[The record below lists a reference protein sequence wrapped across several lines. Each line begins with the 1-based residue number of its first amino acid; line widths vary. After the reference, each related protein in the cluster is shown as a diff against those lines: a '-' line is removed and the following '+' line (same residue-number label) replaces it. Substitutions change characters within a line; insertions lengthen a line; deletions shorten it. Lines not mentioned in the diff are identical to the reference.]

1 MPTSA
6 KNKSEV
12 QVSDTKHTRSVIR
25 SLSPSGSVRTDL
37 LGSWCLFHPCVFVLL
52 TMWPAVTAP
61 MCRSE
66 RRSCRRAAPGVDASF
81 HALCPKSQRR
91 ENVFAPKW
99 AAQTSHHAHC
109 DTFCT
114 SDFTSLMRSRFW
126 IGPDKQ
132 SASQLNPGYFGRSEP
147 FKWLA

>member
-52 TMWPAVTAP
+52 TMWPAATAP

-66 RRSCRRAAPGVDASF
+66 RPGLQARRPGRWCQFSRPLPKKPTTRECFRTKMSSTNITSRTLRHVLHVRLYFINAVPFLNWSWQTVRQHNSTRVISVAASRS
-81 HALCPKSQRR
+81 
-91 ENVFAPKW
+91 
-99 AAQTSHHAHC
+99 
-109 DTFCT
+109 
-114 SDFTSLMRSRFW
+114 SD
-126 IGPDKQ
+126 
-132 SASQLNPGYFGRSEP
+132 
-147 FKWLA
+147 